1 MNVKK
6 RFKDDKVQS
15 DNMIKRQDKTIE
27 ELRSRL
33 DAADVKFLTYKQEIE
48 NSPLNV
54 LRNELA
60 QKTIE
65 IVELETKVNTAN
77 EHRDEYKAKFE
88 KVKKDMIQFKKEI
101 DRGKEL
107 QLTTQ
112 A

>member
-1 MNVKK
+1 M
-6 RFKDDKVQS
+6 
-15 DNMIKRQDKTIE
+15 
-27 ELRSRL
+27 
-33 DAADVKFLTYKQEIE
+33 ADQKFLAYKQEIE

-65 IVELETKVNTAN
+65 IVELETKVNNAN
-77 EHRDEYKAKFE
+77 EQRDEYKAKFE

-101 DRGKEL
+101 DRQKEI
-107 QLTTQ
+107 QLTNQ

>member
-1 MNVKK
+1 M
-6 RFKDDKVQS
+6 
-15 DNMIKRQDKTIE
+15 
-27 ELRSRL
+27 L
-33 DAADVKFLTYKQEIE
+33 YKQEVE

-65 IVELETKVNTAN
+65 IVELETRVNNAN
-77 EHRDEYKAKFE
+77 EQRDEYRVKFE
-88 KVKKDMIQFKKEI
+88 KVKRDMIQFRKDI
-101 DRGKEL
+101 DKGKEL